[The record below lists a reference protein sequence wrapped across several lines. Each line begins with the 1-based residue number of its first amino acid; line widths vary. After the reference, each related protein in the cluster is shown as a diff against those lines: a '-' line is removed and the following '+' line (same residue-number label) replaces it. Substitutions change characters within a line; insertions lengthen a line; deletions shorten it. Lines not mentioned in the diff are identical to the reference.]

1 MVSPQVGTFARELQR
16 LAGAQAARELPDAQ
30 LLQRFA
36 LRREEEAFAALVG
49 RHGPLV
55 WGVCRRLARH
65 EQDAENAFQAVFLAL
80 ARRAGSIRQGESLG
94 GWLYQAAY
102 RTARRARSQRAQR
115 ERHECRAAAHGQSAE
130 SDLAWREL
138 QGMLDEEL
146 GRLPRKYREPFVL
159 CCLEGRG
166 RREAATELGWK
177 EGTVS
182 SRIAQA
188 RRLLQARLAR
198 RGVALSAALTAGEL
212 WRQSAFASLPLGLAR
227 RVVGVAVGQVAVPA
241 AVAAL
246 AHGTAARLL
255 AMVLAMLAGLAAAV
269 SLAVSYPAPGKPG
282 GPEEGEAVAAEQP
295 AVDAHGDPLPPGA
308 VARLGTARFRPGG
321 HAHWLHFTPD
331 GKRLV
336 SLDDYGVTVWD
347 AASGRPVVR
356 QRFAKPGLGYYAF
369 LPRDGGSVVTAE
381 WRTWGGTYGVRR
393 RTTSDFRVQGEF
405 ATGLRTGRDKVMG
418 LSPDGKLLVGAVQ
431 HHMEDYSIEFW
442 DVEQGK
448 KVRSWHAHP
457 GEVHCIAFSAD
468 GKTLVTGGA
477 DKAVRAWDVATGA
490 KRLEITRFPLQVGQV
505 AVSDDGRTVAYVGT
519 VEKDMGLG
527 NGQRVSFSDNHA
539 YLWDVPS
546 RKATHHLE
554 IPAIPPRG
562 LVYVP
567 GFSALRFSPD
577 GKTLFTAGGDEL
589 LRFWDVKEGR
599 QLRQMPLGFVGAG
612 RCDFS
617 PDGKTLAVGTTAIH
631 LIDVATCK
639 EVVKA
644 PGPLHAV
651 HGVIVTPD
659 ARTAVT
665 LGDGAV
671 TLWDAKSGRLRG
683 KISEPSMRLWSPH
696 LLRDGRTLLY
706 QDEAN
711 ALRWL
716 DLPARK
722 ETRRDPRGK
731 DFWSVLAVSP
741 DGKTAAACDADG
753 KGLSLIEL
761 GTGRAVGRLS
771 SPAGR
776 YNGAAFAPDGRTL
789 LTWSSGHMVHL
800 WDLKTHKC
808 VRDFSLAEPPPQDP
822 SAPAAP
828 GSGNW
833 RDWNYTA
840 VLSPTGHRIASSSA
854 CGYLAVHDVATGKAV
869 RVVGGLPEGTSCFA
883 FSPDGRMLGWAGGR
897 EPVVRVFEIASGKER
912 LKLEGHA
919 GQIRS
924 LVFSADGRTLVS
936 GSEDTTALVWDV
948 LGGPGATVSL
958 EACWADL
965 ADADAARAFRAVR
978 RLLQSP
984 AEAAALIGSRM
995 RPVPVVEGE
1004 RLKAL
1009 IADLDSDN
1017 FTKRQD
1023 AAAGLEKLGD
1033 AAAGAIREAIPGAA
1047 SPEKRRR
1054 LERLLRPLDAQATD
1068 PTPGRLRLS
1077 RCLEVLE
1084 RVGTPEARSV
1094 LEVLAG
1100 GAAGA
1105 WLTQQAKE
1113 ALARRPA
1120 R

>member
-1 MVSPQVGTFARELQR
+1 MASPQVGTVARHLQR

-36 LRREEEAFAALVG
+36 LRREEDAFAALVG

-55 WGVCRRLARH
+55 WGVCRRLTRH
-65 EQDAENAFQAVFLAL
+65 EQDAEDAFQAVFLAL
-80 ARRAGSIRQGESLG
+80 ARRAGSIRNGESLG

-102 RTARRARSQRAQR
+102 RTARRARRQRACR
-115 ERHECRAAAHGQSAE
+115 EHHERQATAREETAGP
-130 SDLAWREL
+130 DLAWREL

-146 GRLPRKYREPFVL
+146 GRLPQRYREPFVL

-166 RREAATELGWK
+166 RREAAAQLGWR

-198 RGVALSAALTAGEL
+198 RGVTLSAALTSGEL

-227 RVVGVAVGQVAVPA
+227 RAVGVALGRVAVPA

-246 AHGTAARLL
+246 AEGTAARLV
-255 AMVLAMLAGLAAAV
+255 ATVLALLVGLAAAV
-269 SLAVSYPAPGKPG
+269 SLAVSYPAPGKAG
-282 GPEEGEAVAAEQP
+282 GPEKGEGVAAEQP

-308 VARLGTARFRPGG
+308 VARLGTLRFRPGSIPQQVY
-321 HAHWLHFTPD
+321 FTPD

-336 SLDDYGVTVWD
+336 SLDWYGITLWD
-347 AASGRPVVR
+347 AATGRPIVR
-356 QRFAKPGLGYYAF
+356 RRFAKPGLGYYAF

-381 WRTWGGTYGVRR
+381 WRTWGGTYGIRR
-393 RTTSDFRVQGEF
+393 RATSDFRVLGEF
-405 ATGLRTGRDKVMG
+405 ATGLRTGRDKVIG

-431 HHMEDYSIEFW
+431 HHMEDYSIELW
-442 DVEQGK
+442 DVERGK

-490 KRLEITRFPLQVGQV
+490 KRLEITRLPLQVGQV

-527 NGQRVSFSDNHA
+527 NGQRVFFSDNHA

-546 RKATHHLE
+546 RKATHRLE

-589 LRFWDVKEGR
+589 LRFWDVPEGK

-644 PGPLHAV
+644 PGPLQAV
-651 HGVIVTPD
+651 HGVILTPD

-696 LLRDGRTLLY
+696 LLPDGRTLLY

-731 DFWSVLAVSP
+731 DFGGLLAVSP
-741 DGKTAAACDADG
+741 DGRTAAMCHSEG
-753 KGLSLIEL
+753 KALSLIDL
-761 GTGRAVGRLS
+761 RTGREVGRLNN
-771 SPAGR
+771 PGGW
-776 YNGAAFAPDGRTL
+776 YYGAAFAPDGRTL
-789 LTWSSGHMVHL
+789 LTWSNRFVVHI
-800 WDLKTHKC
+800 WDLKTHRY
-808 VRDFSLAEPPPQDP
+808 VRDFSFAAPPPP
-822 SAPAAP
+822 AP
-828 GSGNW
+828 GAPPERGDW

-840 VLSPTGHRIASSSA
+840 ALSPTGGRITCASHQ
-854 CGYLAVHDVATGKAV
+854 GYLAVHDVATGKAV
-869 RVVGGLPEGTSCFA
+869 HIVGGLPEGPSRFA
-883 FSPDGRMLGWAGGR
+883 YSRDGRMLAWAVERGPAVHLL
-897 EPVVRVFEIASGKER
+897 EVASGKER
-912 LKLEGHA
+912 LMLDGHEGRVTA
-919 GQIRS
+919 
-924 LVFSADGRTLVS
+924 LAFSADGRTLVS
-936 GSEDTTALVWDV
+936 GSEDTTAMVWDV
-948 LGGPGATVSL
+948 LKGSVAKGDL
-958 EACWADL
+958 ETCWADL
-965 ADADAARAFRAVR
+965 ADADAAKAFRAIR
-978 RLLQSP
+978 RLLRSP

-995 RPVPVVEGE
+995 RPVPVVQGE

-1033 AAAGAIREAIPGAA
+1033 AAAGAMREAIPGAA

-1084 RVGTPEARSV
+1084 RVGNPQARSV
-1094 LEVLAG
+1094 LEALAG
-1100 GAAGA
+1100 GAPGA
-1105 WLTQQAKE
+1105 WLTQEAKE
-1113 ALARRPA
+1113 ALARLPGR
-1120 R
+1120 